1 MTELYT
7 RLKSNEAWTLAAWV
21 QDAEAARLAKDLRAE
36 GFQVS
41 LVTRHREIDDWSSE
55 RLFPLM
61 P

>member
-1 MTELYT
+1 MTELYLRRT
-7 RLKSNEAWTLAAWV
+7 REQRWTLAVWLNDR
-21 QDAEAARLAKDLRAE
+21 DADAMAVRLRRE
-36 GFQVS
+36 GYQVA